1 MQHPAL
7 RADIHWL
14 LRLGDAIFRVIVELD
29 HGVVYLH
36 ALAVTLHTETT
47 VVQVRKRGAIN
58 GYALARFKPRWWG
71 SETLRAGGVPS
82 LELAQVI
89 VKVEH
94 V

>member
-7 RADIHWL
+7 RANIHGFFG
-14 LRLGDAIFRVIVELD
+14 LGDAIFRVIIELNY
-29 HGVVYLH
+29 GVMHLH
-36 ALAVTLHTETT
+36 ALAVTLHTKTT

-71 SETLRAGGVPS
+71 SESLRAGGVTS

-89 VKVEH
+89 VKVKH